1 METIDILN
9 QKGIKKIEMRK
20 LLVDAITGGSFS
32 LEEIESASD
41 SLKDKQIATVLE
53 AIEAVSGQKTAVLD
67 VAYLTFAKRF
77 ILSENN
83 SCKRE
88 ASRIVGNMAADYP
101 DMLGDAIPALLQ
113 NTRDSGTVVRWGS
126 AYALA
131 RIILLEK
138 YKNSELVQTVREI
151 YEAEQESGVKNQYA
165 KALKRIKAI

>member
-88 ASRIVGNMAADYP
+88 PASARHRASSAIWRLTIPTCSATPSLPCCKTPVTAAPSSVGAAP
-101 DMLGDAIPALLQ
+101 MRLQ
-113 NTRDSGTVVRWGS
+113 
-126 AYALA
+126 
-131 RIILLEK
+131 E
-138 YKNSELVQTVREI
+138 
-151 YEAEQESGVKNQYA
+151 
-165 KALKRIKAI
+165 